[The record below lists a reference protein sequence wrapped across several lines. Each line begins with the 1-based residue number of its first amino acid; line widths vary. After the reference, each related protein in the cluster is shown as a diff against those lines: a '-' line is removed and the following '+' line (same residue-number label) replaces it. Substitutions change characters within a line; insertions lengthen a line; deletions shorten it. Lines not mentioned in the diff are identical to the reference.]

1 MFVNIAS
8 NKVKLQYIVIGIMLL
23 LSILSGSGYI
33 SQTILSLG
41 IVLCCAYLFIED
53 KLIYALPFII
63 FYNDFYGLVFG
74 LSVLRIFTF
83 MLIFRA
89 IFKMFNECKIRWQ
102 YMIPIVVYL
111 LFFTFVI
118 SGQSIRR
125 SVFGMLDIVC
135 CSILAIGIINDE
147 KEYKN
152 LFRIYT
158 FVAMVAFVS
167 GLLAGNFEME
177 GSEYTMEIP
186 RFNSTFEDSNYMGF
200 FYNIAIFSNV
210 TLDLFK
216 PRLKVLMII
225 VLEIMMLASL
235 SMTAIVVNIALWL
248 IYLILTKK
256 IGIKSIILIAV
267 VGVIALGAYSYGL
280 ENPDAP
286 ILGALSYRINDK
298 LENSDDIDAVTTN
311 RTKLSEMNF
320 KYFMNSPVY
329 KQLFGGTSVNPVYLD
344 PNIRAASHNEYIDLL
359 LNVGIVGFLIMISFV
374 LWRTWDIWC
383 HYKATKSEMYLSIF
397 MSKATWFIYALALTM
412 FTDYRFLFFFMM

>member
-1 MFVNIAS
+1 MSNIALR
-8 NKVKLQYIVIGIMLL
+8 KIKLQDAAIGIMLL
-23 LSILSGSGYI
+23 LSILSGSGFI

-53 KLIYALPFII
+53 KLIYAFPFVI
-63 FYNDFYGLVFG
+63 FYNEFYGIIFG
-74 LSVLRIFTF
+74 FSVLRIFTF

-89 IFKMFNECKIRWQ
+89 IFKMFNECKVRWQ
-102 YMIPIVVYL
+102 YMIPISVYF
-111 LFFTFVI
+111 LFFALVI
-118 SGQSIRR
+118 SGYSIRR
-125 SVFGMLDIVC
+125 TVFSFLDIIC

-152 LFRIYT
+152 FFRIYT

-167 GLLAGNFEME
+167 GLLAGNFEMQ
-177 GSEYTMEIP
+177 GSKYTMEIP
-186 RFNSTFEDSNYMGF
+186 RFNSSFEDSNYMGF
-200 FYNIAIFSNV
+200 FYNIAISANV
-210 TLDLFK
+210 TLSLFK
-216 PRLKVLMII
+216 SKLKVFMII
-225 VLEIMMLASL
+225 VLEIMLLASL
-235 SMTAIVVNIALWL
+235 SMTAIVANIALWL
-248 IYLILTKK
+248 IYLIVTKK

-267 VGVIALGAYSYGL
+267 VAVIALGAYSYGL
-280 ENPDAP
+280 ENPDTP

-320 KYFMNSPVY
+320 KYYLSLPWY
-329 KQLFGGTSVNPVYLD
+329 KQVFGGTSVNPVYLD
-344 PNIRAASHNEYIDLL
+344 PNIGAASHNEYIDLL

-374 LWRTWDIWC
+374 LWRIWDVWR
-383 HYKATKSEMYLSIF
+383 HYKSTKSEVYLSIF